1 MTGAGRLARAGRPF
15 PVTVMDPE
23 MYRSLIKRLPALG
36 VALGMA
42 AMAAPWTAACAADSF
57 SATTPSPQQV
67 AWQNRGFGVLV
78 HFGTNTFLDREWGD
92 GKAPAAVFN
101 PDRVDPGQWAR
112 AAKSAGANY
121 LVLVAKHHDG
131 FALWP
136 TQQSDY
142 SVKASPWLNGQG
154 DLVRMTAEA
163 VKREGMGMGVYLS
176 PWDRHEPRYADSKAY
191 DVFYTGQLVELAS
204 GYGPLV
210 EWWLDG
216 AGSDGHVYD
225 FEHYVAKLRTYQPNA
240 MVFADTALFEYG
252 DIRWVGNE
260 VGVIEGENW
269 NVIDRHGQLRW
280 RPVEVDT
287 PLHKDFWFWNS
298 KPEFTASLKTV
309 DELMRNYED
318 SVGRGGQLVL
328 GIAPDRH
335 GLLPDA
341 DVTRL
346 AEFGQALER
355 RYGNAANVA
364 ATHVKTDARAQA
376 ALDNDDDTFWT
387 VTEANR
393 GVLEVDLGKTVTI
406 DRALTMERLEDGQ
419 HVRGYRIEAW
429 DGGRWI
435 TLAQAQAVGHM
446 KIDRFAPV
454 SARRVRLR
462 ITNSVGVA
470 AIREFK
476 LFAAP

>member
-1 MTGAGRLARAGRPF
+1 
-15 PVTVMDPE
+15 
-23 MYRSLIKRLPALG
+23 MYRPLMRKLPALCM
-36 VALGMA
+36 ALA
-42 AMAAPWTAACAADSF
+42 ALQLTAASASESF
-57 SATTPSPQQV
+57 TDTTPSPQQL
-67 AWQNRGFGVLV
+67 AWQDRGFGVLV

-92 GKAPAAVFN
+92 GQAAPAVFN

-136 TQQSDY
+136 THESDY
-142 SVKASPWLNGQG
+142 SVKSSPWLNGQG

-163 VKREGMGMGVYLS
+163 VKKEGMGMGVYLS
-176 PWDRHEPRYADSKAY
+176 PWDRHEPRYADAKAY
-191 DVFYTGQLVELAS
+191 DKFYAGQLTELAS

-216 AGSDGHVYD
+216 AGSGGHVYD
-225 FEHYVAKLRTYQPNA
+225 FERYVATLRTYQPNA

-269 NVIDRHGQLRW
+269 NVIDRHGKLRW

-298 KPEFTASLKTV
+298 RPEFAASLKTV
-309 DELMRNYED
+309 DELLQNYED

-328 GIAPDRH
+328 GLAPDRR

-341 DVTRL
+341 DVKRL
-346 AEFGQALER
+346 AEFGQALQA
-355 RYGNAANVA
+355 RYGDAANVA
-364 ATHVKTDARAQA
+364 ARHGKTDARSQA
-376 ALDNDDDTFWT
+376 ALDNDPDTFWT
-387 VTEANR
+387 ATDVNQ
-393 GVLEVDLGKTVTI
+393 GVLEVDFGKAVTI

-419 HVRGYRIEAW
+419 HVRGYVIQAW
-429 DGGRWI
+429 DGHRWT
-435 TLAQAQAVGHM
+435 TLAKAQAVGHM

-454 SARRVRLR
+454 STRRVRLR
-462 ITNSVGVA
+462 IVNSAGTA
-470 AIREFK
+470 SIREFK

>member
-1 MTGAGRLARAGRPF
+1 MSSTILNIVCALNLAI
-15 PVTVMDPE
+15 T
-23 MYRSLIKRLPALG
+23 LPA
-36 VALGMA
+36 VAQN
-42 AMAAPWTAACAADSF
+42 F
-57 SATTPSPQQV
+57 SDIKPSPQQV
-67 AWQNRGFGVLV
+67 AWQDRAFGVLV

-92 GKAPAAVFN
+92 GQADPAVFN

-121 LVLVAKHHDG
+121 MVLVAKHHDG

-136 TQQSDY
+136 TAQSDY
-142 SVKASPWLNGQG
+142 SVKSSPWLGGKG
-154 DLVRMTAEA
+154 DLVRMTAAA
-163 VKREGMGMGVYLS
+163 VKKEGLGLGIYLS

-191 DVFYTGQLVELAS
+191 DKFYAGQLVELAS

-216 AGSDGHVYD
+216 AGSAGHVYD
-225 FEHYVAKLRTYQPNA
+225 FERYVAELRTYQPNA

-269 NVIDRHGQLRW
+269 NVIDRHGKLRW

-298 KPEFTASLKTV
+298 RPEFAASLKTV
-309 DELMRNYED
+309 DELMQNYED

-335 GLLPDA
+335 GQLPDA

-346 AEFGQALER
+346 AEFGQALQQ
-355 RYGNAANVA
+355 RYGDAANVA
-364 ATHVKTDARAQA
+364 ARHARTDARSAA
-376 ALDNDDDTFWT
+376 ALDNDPDTAWT
-387 VTEANR
+387 STDPSR
-393 GVLEVDLGKTVTI
+393 GVLEVDLGKPVTL
-406 DRALTMERLEDGQ
+406 DRAMTMERLEDGQ
-419 HVRGYRIEAW
+419 HVRSYAIQAW
-429 DGGRWI
+429 DGRRWS
-435 TLAQAQAVGHM
+435 TLARAQAIGHM
-446 KIDRFAPV
+446 KIDKFPPV
-454 SARRVRLR
+454 TTRRVRLVV
-462 ITNSVGVA
+462 ISSVGPA
-470 AIREFK
+470 SIREFK
-476 LFAAP
+476 LFEAP